1 MNAGHIRAKYLFG
14 KYLNQISEKKE
25 PAGIILGI
33 YHITNNLKKHKRI
46 VHSIL
51 NEKPAQ
57 R

>member
-1 MNAGHIRAKYLFG
+1 MNAGHVRAKYLFG

-33 YHITNNLKKHKRI
+33 YHITNNLKKHERI
-46 VHSIL
+46 VHLIL